1 MPTIYLKN
9 ENTLFFYYH
18 EEIYQHSFDN
28 FSEIIEEIKNDH
40 KIKNCKISL
49 ILDFTKFYINFF
61 NASEKTD
68 KEEKESLALFLESE
82 IEDYTEKNFVMKQFY
97 LDHPQRKSMIFAI
110 KREYINNISMI
121 LKKHNF
127 ILDVCKIDVLSVYEY
142 FKDQNVSILN
152 SGNDLSFILEIKD
165 QKIKEFKI
173 ITMNEEDIHNI
184 DSFDFIK
191 EYENLIVLDSDMKN
205 IETIFTGNTLYTS
218 PNFYE
223 NNFFKFKK
231 INIKPI
237 FPYFIVLLVYFFING
252 LISYNKFETE
262 NKKIKQE
269 IDQLQE
275 ELLNMKNNK
284 ENNDH
289 TKELN
294 ELNEIIKSMR
304 YQNHYKFFSFLIKEA
319 DKNIGYTKIIYDNN
333 FWTIEG
339 EADKFENIE
348 NFEEKLSKYAKNI
361 ELNFIKSENSSLI
374 FQYKIGG
381 ILWN

>member
-1 MPTIYLKN
+1 MRKILFL
-9 ENTLFFYYH
+9 LFFNCLTYAQSGTVVYY
-18 EEIYQHSFDN
+18 
-28 FSEIIEEIKNDH
+28 
-40 KIKNCKISL
+40 
-49 ILDFTKFYINFF
+49 
-61 NASEKTD
+61 
-68 KEEKESLALFLESE
+68 
-82 IEDYTEKNFVMKQFY
+82 
-97 LDHPQRKSMIFAI
+97 AI
-110 KREYINNISMI
+110 PK
-121 LKKHNF
+121 
-127 ILDVCKIDVLSVYEY
+127 KIDTSNL
-142 FKDQNVSILN
+142 KD
-152 SGNDLSFILEIKD
+152 SG
-165 QKIKEFKI
+165 
-173 ITMNEEDIHNI
+173 
-184 DSFDFIK
+184 DSTT
-191 EYENLIVLDSDMKN
+191 DSDIKN
-205 IETIFTGNTLYTS
+205 IETVFSGNALYTS

-223 NNFFKFKK
+223 NNFFKFNK
-231 INIKPI
+231 INIKP
-237 FPYFIVLLVYFFING
+237 FFSYFIVFLVYFFING

-269 IDQLQE
+269 IDLLQE
-275 ELLNMKNNK
+275 ELLNMKNNT
-284 ENNDH
+284 ENSDH

>member
-18 EEIYQHSFDN
+18 EEIYQYSFDN

-49 ILDFTKFYINFF
+49 ILDFTKFYISFF
-61 NASEKTD
+61 NASDKTD
-68 KEEKESLALFLESE
+68 KEEKESLAFFLQSE
-82 IEDYTEKNFVMKQFY
+82 IEDYTEKNFITKQFY
-97 LDHPQRKSMIFAI
+97 LDHPQRKSMIFAV
-110 KREYINNISMI
+110 KREYINNISML

-127 ILDVCKIDVLSVYEY
+127 LLEECKIDVLSVYEY

-152 SGNDLSFILEIKD
+152 SGSDLSFILEIKD
-165 QKIKEFKI
+165 QKIREFKI

-191 EYENLIVLDSDMKN
+191 EYGNLIILDSDIKN
-205 IETIFTGNTLYTS
+205 IETVFSGNALYTS

-223 NNFFKFKK
+223 NNFFKFNK
-231 INIKPI
+231 INIKP
-237 FPYFIVLLVYFFING
+237 FFSYFIVFLVYFFING

-269 IDQLQE
+269 IDLLQE

-284 ENNDH
+284 ENSDYS
-289 TKELN
+289 KELN

-333 FWTIEG
+333 FWTVEG

-348 NFEEKLSKYAKNI
+348 NFEEKLNKYAKNI

-374 FQYKIGG
+374 FQYKIGE

>member
-18 EEIYQHSFDN
+18 EEIYQYSFDN

-61 NASEKTD
+61 NASDKSD
-68 KEEKESLALFLESE
+68 KEEKESLAFFLQSE
-82 IEDYTEKNFVMKQFY
+82 IEDYTEKNFITKQFY
-97 LDHPQRKSMIFAI
+97 LDHPQRKSMIFAV
-110 KREYINNISMI
+110 KREYINNISML

-127 ILDVCKIDVLSVYEY
+127 LLEECKIDVLSVYEY

-152 SGNDLSFILEIKD
+152 SGSDLSFILEIKD
-165 QKIKEFKI
+165 QKIREFKI

-191 EYENLIVLDSDMKN
+191 EYENLIILDSDIKN
-205 IETIFTGNTLYTS
+205 IETVFSGNALYTS

-223 NNFFKFKK
+223 NNFFKFNK
-231 INIKPI
+231 INIKP
-237 FPYFIVLLVYFFING
+237 FFSYFIVFLVYFFING

-269 IDQLQE
+269 IDLLQE

-284 ENNDH
+284 ENSDYS
-289 TKELN
+289 KELN

-319 DKNIGYTKIIYDNN
+319 EKNIGYTKIIYDNN
-333 FWTIEG
+333 FWTVEG

-348 NFEEKLSKYAKNI
+348 NFEEKLNKYAKNI

-374 FQYKIGG
+374 FQYKIGE